1 MSQFNYGLTLGGGY
15 QGYPDTNT
23 LAKPMQL
30 NFGLPA
36 SEMPTPFKVGIGED
50 NPYAVAFQDPAA
62 GATAPGAMS
71 GFTKL
76 LQENGVLGSTDT
88 KTGIKTDGWGSMALS
103 AGTGLFNAYMGM
115 KQYGLFKDQ
124 LNFQKNSFE
133 RNFSAQR
140 DSVNTQLEDRQKAR
154 VAANPGAYQSVGDYM
169 AANRMKG

>member
-1 MSQFNYGLTLGGGY
+1 MNQFDYGLTLGGGY
-15 QGYPDTNT
+15 QGYPDTST

-50 NPYAVAFQDPAA
+50 NPIAAGISAEAA
-62 GATAPGAMS
+62 GAPNAMS

-76 LQENGVLGSTDT
+76 LQDYGVLGSTDT
-88 KTGIKTDGWGSMALS
+88 KTGIKTDGWGSMALN
-103 AGTGLFNAYMGM
+103 AGSGLFNAYMGM

-133 RNFSAQR
+133 RNFAAQR